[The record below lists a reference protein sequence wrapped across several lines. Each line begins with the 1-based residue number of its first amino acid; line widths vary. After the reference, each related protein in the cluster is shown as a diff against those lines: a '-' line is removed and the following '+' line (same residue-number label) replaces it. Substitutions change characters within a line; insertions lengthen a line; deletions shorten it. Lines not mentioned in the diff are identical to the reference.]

1 MTTATNNNLARNISL
16 LRKER
21 KLTQDQL
28 AEYLGVTKASVSKWE
43 TGQSYPDFPLLPQ
56 LATYFDVTVDQ
67 LIGYEPQLSQERIR
81 TECAALR
88 TAFAAQDFETALA
101 ACHRLIHDYYSC
113 YPLLAQMASL
123 YVNHLDKAPTDEARA
138 ALTAETL
145 ELCVRV
151 REHSTIPA
159 DIKMVNALEASLLLM
174 QGQAEAAV
182 ALLENTITPEVG
194 DTIILA
200 SAYTMLGQ
208 PGKAEAVRQS
218 TLMQSLAVCV
228 NILAV
233 MSQGSVAD
241 PQRLHTIH
249 QRTCALMDAFDFEHV
264 YMNSAACHLQFA
276 QAFVQAGQPERA
288 LDCLD
293 DYVRACR
300 SLEFPLRLHGDAFF
314 DHLDEWA
321 QTLTS
326 GDAAPR
332 SDQAVKESLL
342 ASVKD
347 NPVLAGLSDS
357 PRFGCILSNLQD
369 LLR

>member
-1 MTTATNNNLARNISL
+1 MTNNNLARNISL

-56 LATYFDVTVDQ
+56 IATYFGVTVDQ
-67 LIGYEPQLSQERIR
+67 LIGYEPQLSKERIR

-88 TAFAAQDFETALA
+88 SAFATKDFDSTLA
-101 ACHRLIHDYYSC
+101 ACHRLVHDYYSC

-138 ALTAETL
+138 QLIAEAL
-145 ELCVRV
+145 ELCSRV

-174 QGQAEAAV
+174 QGKATDAV
-182 ALLENTITPEVG
+182 TLLENTITPEVG

-200 SAYTMLGQ
+200 SAYSMIGQ
-208 PGKAEAVRQS
+208 PGKAQA
-218 TLMQSLAVCV
+218 
-228 NILAV
+228 
-233 MSQGSVAD
+233 
-241 PQRLHTIH
+241 
-249 QRTCALMDAFDFEHV
+249 
-264 YMNSAACHLQFA
+264 FA
-276 QAFVQAGQPERA
+276 QADQTDQAFA
-288 LDCLD
+288 CLN

-300 SLEFPLRLHGDAFF
+300 ALEFPLRLHGDAFF

-321 QTLTS
+321 ETLTS

-332 SDQAVKESLL
+332 SDQAVKEAL
-342 ASVKD
+342 ATSVKD
-347 NPVLAGLSDS
+347 NPLLATLADDPRFACVLA
-357 PRFGCILSNLQD
+357 NLED

>member
-1 MTTATNNNLARNISL
+1 MTNNNNLARNISL

-56 LATYFDVTVDQ
+56 IATYFGVTVDQ
-67 LIGYEPQLSQERIR
+67 LIGYEPQLSKERIR

-88 TAFAAQDFETALA
+88 SAFATKDFDSTLA
-101 ACHRLIHDYYSC
+101 ACHRLVHDYYSC

-138 ALTAETL
+138 QLIAEAL
-145 ELCVRV
+145 ELCSRV

-174 QGQAEAAV
+174 QGKATDAV
-182 ALLENTITPEVG
+182 TLLENTITPEVG

-200 SAYTMLGQ
+200 SAYSMIGQ
-208 PGKAEAVRQS
+208 PGKAQAVHQS
-218 TLMQSLAVCV
+218 TLLQSLAVCV
-228 NILAV
+228 NTLAI
-233 MSQGSVAD
+233 MGMESVAD
-241 PQRLHTIH
+241 PQRLAIIH
-249 QRTCALMDAFDFEHV
+249 QRTRALMDAFDFDHV
-264 YMNSAACHLQFA
+264 YLNSAACHLQFA
-276 QAFVQAGQPERA
+276 QAFAQAGQTDQA
-288 LDCLD
+288 FTCLN

-300 SLEFPLRLHGDAFF
+300 ALEFPLRLHGDAFF

-321 QTLTS
+321 ETLTS

-332 SDQAVKESLL
+332 SDQAVKESLVT
-342 ASVKD
+342 SVKD
-347 NPVLAGLSDS
+347 NPLLATLADDPRFACVLA
-357 PRFGCILSNLQD
+357 NLED